1 MYLTKDYL
9 HLYQLRDCI
18 VPMTGCWSSIRACML
33 HYAAWLLCHTTSHV
47 TRGTLHGTHYTL
59 HGTRYMSRDAR
70 YTIHTIRRAMHRR
83 QCHVTGHVVNP
94 NTKPC
99 NFSPDSSHSHRGKR
113 IVPSMVKCYW
123 WYRHIAAVCR
133 LPGPWLLP
141 VDIYWY
147 LVHARRGS
155 RHVAGPSYQSV
166 VCSNAVQ
173 VQCCPLPQPPP
184 PTQISPIIIHYTTPL
199 HYPPLSLI
207 ISIVSI
213 KGKKWI
219 SIAAALLS
227 GAARCGQ

>member
-1 MYLTKDYL
+1 
-9 HLYQLRDCI
+9 
-18 VPMTGCWSSIRACML
+18 MTGCWSSIRACML

-47 TRGTLHGTHYTL
+47 TRGTLHGTHYTLHGTHYTL

-99 NFSPDSSHSHRGKR
+99 NFSPDSSYSHRGKR
-113 IVPSMVKCYW
+113 IVPSMVKCY

-166 VCSNAVQ
+166 AM
-173 VQCCPLPQPPP
+173 QCRSSVAPPP
-184 PTQISPIIIHYTTPL
+184 PPPPLKYLQSLFITQHHYTIH
-199 HYPPLSLI
+199 HYLSLFPLSRLRARNE
-207 ISIVSI
+207 S
-213 KGKKWI
+213 
-219 SIAAALLS
+219 ALPRLCWVEQLGVAS
-227 GAARCGQ
+227 NK

>member
-9 HLYQLRDCI
+9 HLYQLKDCI

-47 TRGTLHGTHYTL
+47 TRGTLHGTHYTLHGAHYTL

-99 NFSPDSSHSHRGKR
+99 NFSPDSSYSHHRGKR

-123 WYRHIAAVCR
+123 YRHIAAVCR
-133 LPGPWLLP
+133 LPGTLIATGGYLL
-141 VDIYWY
+141 ISGACE
-147 LVHARRGS
+147 ARQQTCGG
-155 RHVAGPSYQSV
+155 AQLP

-173 VQCCPLPQPPP
+173 VQCCPLPPPP
-184 PTQISPIIIHYTTPL
+184 PPLKYLQSLFITQHHYTIH
-199 HYPPLSLI
+199 HYLSLFPLSRLRARNE
-207 ISIVSI
+207 S
-213 KGKKWI
+213 
-219 SIAAALLS
+219 ALPRL
-227 GAARCGQ
+227 C

>member
-59 HGTRYMSRDAR
+59 HGTHYTLHGTRYMSRNAR

-99 NFSPDSSHSHRGKR
+99 NFSPDSSYSHRGKR

-123 WYRHIAAVCR
+123 YRHIAAVCR
-133 LPGPWLLP
+133 LPGTLIATGGYLL
-141 VDIYWY
+141 ISGACE
-147 LVHARRGS
+147 ARQQTCGG
-155 RHVAGPSYQSV
+155 AQLP

-173 VQCCPLPQPPP
+173 VQCCTPTSPPHSN
-184 PTQISPIIIHYTTPL
+184 ISNHYSLHNTITLSTTIS
-199 HYPPLSLI
+199 HYFHCLD
-207 ISIVSI
+207 
-213 KGKKWI
+213 
-219 SIAAALLS
+219 
-227 GAARCGQ
+227 